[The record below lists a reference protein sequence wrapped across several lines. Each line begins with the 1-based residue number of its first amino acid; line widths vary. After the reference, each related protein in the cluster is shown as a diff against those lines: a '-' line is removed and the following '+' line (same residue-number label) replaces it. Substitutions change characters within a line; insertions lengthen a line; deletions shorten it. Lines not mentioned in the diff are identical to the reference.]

1 MTDHEL
7 DCILTRLKTD
17 DFSEL
22 GSVRGQV
29 MARIVSG
36 RRRSGRRRGVW
47 FLMAAAAAVMV
58 IILAVP
64 RGGGRGAIAPPELLP
79 PRTPGFLA
87 PPLDQSSQAAN
98 RVPKRHHQEAIP
110 IAKRP
115 RKAGPLEVRMQTDDP
130 DVLIIWLVDE

>member
-36 RRRSGRRRGVW
+36 RRRGVW
-47 FLMAAAAAVMV
+47 FLLAAAAVMV

-64 RGGGRGAIAPPELLP
+64 RGGGRGAIAAPELLP

-87 PPLDQSSQAAN
+87 HPLDQSSQAAS
-98 RVPKRHHQEAIP
+98 RVPQRHQQEAIP
-110 IAKRP
+110 MVQRP
-115 RKAGPLEVRMQTDDP
+115 RKACPLEVRMQTDDP